1 MSEELITALKE
12 LIKEQLEEAQLQL
25 QKMKREEERQREC
38 LASLPEDKRL
48 CAEKLLDGFTKDR
61 ERVSEK
67 IEKLNARAPKLGGK
81 AGVKRL
87 LPPSYLD
94 AYLGNVW
101 NTSRIISKIVVPSYL
116 FYYTFKY
123 TKESTLIPTLYG
135 QVLTAY

>member
-1 MSEELITALKE
+1 MSEELITALKG
-12 LIKEQLEEAQLQL
+12 LIKEQLEEAQVQL
-25 QKMKREEERQREC
+25 QKMKREEERQREW

-67 IEKLNARAPKLGGK
+67 IEKLNARALKLGGK

-94 AYLGNVW
+94 AYLGRYQG
-101 NTSRIISKIVVPSYL
+101 TF

-135 QVLTAY
+135 QVLTAC